1 MKTFV
6 ISAIAGAAIIGMHGA
21 TAILGAEAAAI
32 PAQGEPQLRP
42 NCKALS

>member
-6 ISAIAGAAIIGMHGA
+6 ISAIAGAAIIGMHGV

-32 PAQGEPQLRP
+32 PAPGEPRLRS
-42 NCKALS
+42 NCRALS